1 MGADEMH
8 ASYETRRSHDTRGVL
23 KIKRI
28 RFLESRDVG
37 ISPALLFFTEIRA
50 DYLQSYPLKSYLL
63 SMISGSVILVFVM

>member
-23 KIKRI
+23 KIR

-50 DYLQSYPLKSYLL
+50 DYLQS
-63 SMISGSVILVFVM
+63 

>member
-23 KIKRI
+23 KIR